1 MILDTS
7 AVLAVLLYEAE
18 AEIFADHI
26 ADASYVGIAS
36 PTLVETGIV
45 LGNRLGFTR
54 SLLDRFLQ
62 KTEIDIVS
70 FGELHWQTAVSAYD
84 TYGKGR
90 HPASLNFGDC
100 FAYAAAKLANEPL
113 LCKGSDFV
121 RTNLELVGHYP

>member
-7 AVLAVLLYEAE
+7 AVLAVLLHEAE

-26 ADASYVGIAS
+26 ADAAYVGIAS

-45 LGNRLGFTR
+45 LGNRLGFTT

-62 KTEIDIVS
+62 KAEVDIVS
-70 FGELHWQTAVSAYD
+70 FGELHWQMAVTAYD
-84 TYGKGR
+84 AYGKGR

-100 FAYAAAKLANEPL
+100 FSYSSAKLANEPL

-121 RTNLELVGHYP
+121 KTDLELVGIYP